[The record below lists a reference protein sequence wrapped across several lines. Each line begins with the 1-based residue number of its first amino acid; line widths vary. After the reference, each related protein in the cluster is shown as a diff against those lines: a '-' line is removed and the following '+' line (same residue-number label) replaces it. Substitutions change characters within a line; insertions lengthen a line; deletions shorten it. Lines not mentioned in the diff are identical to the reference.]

1 MSAMIIDWDGKGMPE
16 ELRRLPPGRYLVEPV
31 DTAPKLSDEEEDG
44 LRRALESLRAGK
56 GVSLEEARRRID
68 RLIER

>member
-1 MSAMIIDWDGKGMPE
+1 MSTMIIDWDGKGLPE
-16 ELRRLPPGRYLVEPV
+16 ELRKLPPGRYLVEPV
-31 DTAPKLSDEEEDG
+31 DAAPPLSDEEEDG